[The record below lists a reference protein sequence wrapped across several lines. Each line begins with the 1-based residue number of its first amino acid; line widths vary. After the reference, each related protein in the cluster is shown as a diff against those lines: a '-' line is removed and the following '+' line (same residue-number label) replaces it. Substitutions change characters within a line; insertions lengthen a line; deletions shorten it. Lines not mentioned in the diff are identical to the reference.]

1 MKGRRPTE
9 NGLKALLLAASVFI
23 TCVLLSIGFIY
34 LREAKNISFASASNL
49 SELAVELTESDLT
62 MYDGLEVTGSD
73 VVNFIKKN
81 LGSYTSA
88 QTSPVYVYVE
98 TESSSN
104 TYYNE
109 SDLNHIQNFTHEKYI
124 KPISKF
130 IGEIVRDENDVII
143 GLKFY
148 CI

>member
-1 MKGRRPTE
+1 M
-9 NGLKALLLAASVFI
+9 
-23 TCVLLSIGFIY
+23 LLSIGFIY
-34 LREAKNISFASASNL
+34 LRESKYISFASASNL
-49 SELAVELTESDLT
+49 SEFAVELTESDIT

-81 LGSYTSA
+81 LGSYTST

-98 TESSSN
+98 TEHASN

-109 SDLNHIQNFTHEKYI
+109 AEIDNIQNFTHEKYI

-130 IGEIVRDENDVII
+130 IGEIVRDGNDVIV
-143 GLKFY
+143 GLRFC